1 MKTMSKSESIRQH
14 LKVAK
19 DKSPK
24 AVAEALKEKGVLVT
38 PNLVSLIKYQS
49 ENGRS
54 KAKAKPRKKKIKALR
69 KKPKKLLVSD
79 ILADTRAKGS
89 VNADIQSL
97 LKAKDFI
104 AKAGG
109 VQKAHALLDAINLL
123 IS

>member
-1 MKTMSKSESIRQH
+1 MKTLSKSESIRQH

-54 KAKAKPRKKKIKALR
+54 KAKAKPRKKIKALR